1 MTGIAM
7 SGVEAVK
14 VMYSS
19 ILLVQHMYYLGVNLA
34 TMAKS
39 RVYCLRIV

>member
-7 SGVEAVK
+7 CRVEAVK

-19 ILLVQHMYYLGVNLA
+19 IFLAQHMYYLGVNLA

-39 RVYCLRIV
+39 RVYCLRLV